1 MKSFSMNERMDNFC
15 PCQLT
20 KLPFPTSDLK
30 NIMQK
35 TLILLHGNACA
46 ESGFSINEQMLEGTK
61 STLQWFIEENMSECQ
76 KTVVF

>member
-1 MKSFSMNERMDNFC
+1 MKSFPMNERMDDFC
-15 PCQLT
+15 PCRLT

-30 NIMQK
+30 NIVQK

-46 ESGFSINEQMLEGTK
+46 ESEFSINEQMLEGTK
-61 STLQWFIEENMSECQ
+61 STLQWFIEENTSECQ